1 MTVRTRWLTID
12 ESGTAHPTSSILG
25 IREGQVT
32 RITGIAV
39 SAADLDYRSTLMTKV
54 KAERAI
60 ADTPEA
66 EVLRSLLP

>member
-1 MTVRTRWLTID
+1 MKAALR
-12 ESGTAHPTSSILG
+12 ILH
-25 IREGQVT
+25 RAFSALEGQVT
-32 RITGIAV
+32 RITGIV
-39 SAADLDYRSTLMTKV
+39 ISAADLGYRSTLMTKV